1 MRRNQQG
8 TTTVEFAILG
18 SVLFVL
24 IFGVIE
30 VGRAFLVWNSVAEA
44 TRRGARV
51 AAVCPVNHGSISRV
65 SMFNAPD
72 GGSES
77 ELFNGLTDSNIS
89 LDYLDVGGN
98 TTNVF
103 TEIKSV
109 RVGISGYQHN
119 LLIPFFNMSITVPEF
134 STTIPAE
141 SLGYIPDLGARQCF
155 GS

>member
-1 MRRNQQG
+1 MRDNQRG
-8 TTTVEFAILG
+8 ATTVEFAILA

-30 VGRAFLVWNSVAEA
+30 FGRAFFVWNSIGEV
-44 TRRGARV
+44 TRRGARL
-51 AAVCPVNHGSISRV
+51 AAVCPVSHASISKV

-72 GGSES
+72 GGTES
-77 ELFNGLTDSNIS
+77 EIFNGLTDDNIN
-89 LDYLDVGGN
+89 LEYLDEGGN
-98 TTNVF
+98 VTNVF
-103 TEIKSV
+103 NEIRSV
-109 RVGISGYQHN
+109 RVGISNYQHN

-141 SLGYIPDLGARQCF
+141 SLGYIPDLGERQCF

>member
-1 MRRNQQG
+1 MRNNQQG
-8 TTTVEFAILG
+8 TTTVEFAILAP
-18 SVLFVL
+18 VLFVL

-30 VGRAFLVWNSVAEA
+30 IGRAFLVWNSIGEA
-44 TRRGARV
+44 TRRGARL
-51 AAVCPVNHGSISRV
+51 AAVCPVNHGSISKV

-77 ELFNGLTDSNIS
+77 ELFNGLTDANIS
-89 LDYLDVGGN
+89 LEYLNDGGN

-109 RVGISGYQHN
+109 RVGVRNYQHN
-119 LLIPFFNMSITVPEF
+119 LLIPFFNISITVPEF

-141 SLGYIPDLGARQCF
+141 SLGYIPDLGTRQCF

>member
-1 MRRNQQG
+1 MKNNQQG
-8 TTTVEFAILG
+8 TTTVEFAILA

-30 VGRAFLVWNSVAEA
+30 IGRAFFVWNSVGEV
-44 TRRGARV
+44 TRRGARL
-51 AAVCPVNHGSISRV
+51 AAVCPVNHGSISKV

-77 ELFNGLTDSNIS
+77 ELLSGLTDDNIS
-89 LDYLDVGGN
+89 LEYLDDGG
-98 TTNVF
+98 TATIVF

-109 RVGISGYQHN
+109 RVGISDYQHN

-141 SLGYIPDLGARQCF
+141 SLGYIPELGARQCF

>member
-1 MRRNQQG
+1 MKNNQQG
-8 TTTVEFAILG
+8 TTTVEFAILA

-30 VGRAFLVWNSVAEA
+30 IGRAFFVWNSVGEV
-44 TRRGARV
+44 TRRGARL
-51 AAVCPVNHGSISRV
+51 AAVCPVNHGSISKV

-77 ELFNGLTDSNIS
+77 GLLSGLTDSNIS
-89 LDYLDVGGN
+89 LEYLDDGGN
-98 TTNVF
+98 STNIF

-109 RVGISGYQHN
+109 RVGISDYQHN
-119 LLIPFFNMSITVPEF
+119 LLIPFFNLSITVPEF

>member
-1 MRRNQQG
+1 MKNNQQG
-8 TTTVEFAILG
+8 TTTVEFAILA

-30 VGRAFLVWNSVAEA
+30 IGRAFFVWNSIGEV
-44 TRRGARV
+44 TRRGARL
-51 AAVCPVNHGSISRV
+51 AAVCPVNHSSISKV

-77 ELFNGLTDSNIS
+77 ELFNGLTDSNIN
-89 LDYLDVGGN
+89 LEYLDDGGN
-98 TTNVF
+98 VTNVF

-109 RVGISGYQHN
+109 RVGISNYQHN
-119 LLIPFFNMSITVPEF
+119 LLIPFFNLSLTVPEF

-141 SLGYIPDLGARQCF
+141 SLGYIPDIGERQCF

>member
-1 MRRNQQG
+1 MRNNQQG
-8 TTTVEFAILG
+8 TTTVEFAILA

-30 VGRAFLVWNSVAEA
+30 IGRAFFVWNSIGEV
-44 TRRGARV
+44 TRRGARL
-51 AAVCPVNHGSISRV
+51 AAVCPVNHGAISKV

-77 ELFNGLTDSNIS
+77 DLFNGLTDSNIN
-89 LDYLDVGGN
+89 LEYLDDGGN
-98 TTNVF
+98 VTNVF
-103 TEIKSV
+103 VEIKSV
-109 RVGISGYQHN
+109 RVGISNYQHN
-119 LLIPFFNMSITVPEF
+119 LLIPFFNLSITVPEF

-141 SLGYIPDLGARQCF
+141 SLGYIPDLGERQCF

>member
-1 MRRNQQG
+1 MKNNQQG
-8 TTTVEFAILG
+8 TTTVEFAILA

-30 VGRAFLVWNSVAEA
+30 IGRAFFVWNSVGEV
-44 TRRGARV
+44 TRRGARL
-51 AAVCPVNHGSISRV
+51 AAVCPVNHGSISKV

-77 ELFNGLTDSNIS
+77 ELLSGLTDSNIS
-89 LDYLDVGGN
+89 LEYLDDGGN
-98 TTNVF
+98 ATIVF

-109 RVGISGYQHN
+109 RVGISDYQHN

-141 SLGYIPDLGARQCF
+141 SLGYIPELGARQCF